1 MNVEV
6 SEPRAPARLAAF
18 VRSNLKQFTQEL
30 QEFVRIPSVSGD
42 LKHTSDVKR
51 CAEWLARQLRNAGLE
66 RVRILPTARHPIVSG
81 EWLHAA
87 GKATVLIYGHYD
99 VQPAEP
105 LKDWKFPAFGAQ
117 IRDGFLHGRG
127 ASDDKG
133 QLFAH
138 VKAIESL
145 LKNTPR
151 LPVNVKCLFEGEEE
165 IGSPNLLPF
174 LERNRRAL
182 RADAAVMSDTRM
194 LGPDQPALTYSLR
207 GQLAVQLELH
217 GPHHDLHSGNFGGA
231 VHDPLQALCEIVARL
246 HDSDGRI
253 AVPGFY
259 QRVRRWDD
267 AERAYLART
276 GPSDAAI
283 LREARAAAPWGERGY
298 SIYER
303 LTIRPALA
311 VTGIRGG
318 HGGSGPKGVIPCH
331 AQAKLSFRLVPD
343 QDPAETERLVRR
355 CIARLAPPTV
365 QVSVRTHIRSRPA
378 LIDTKHSAMRAA
390 ATAYRRVFGTGP
402 IWVRSGGSIPVVSEF
417 QRVLG
422 IPTVLMGF
430 ASPGDS
436 LHGPNEKF
444 SLKNFHRGILTSI
457 AFLEELGRSPRISP
471 AQSGNGT
478 KQEVTHGH

>member
-6 SEPRAPARLAAF
+6 SEPRAPASLAAF
-18 VRSNLKQFTQEL
+18 VQSNLNRFTAEL

-42 LKHTSDVKR
+42 LKHGPDVKR
-51 CAEWLARQLRNAGLE
+51 CSEWLEKQLRTAGLE
-66 RVRILPTARHPIVSG
+66 RVRVLPTKRHPLVYG
-81 EWLHAA
+81 EWLGAA
-87 GKATVLIYGHYD
+87 RKPTVLLYGHYD

-105 LKDWKFPAFGAQ
+105 LKEWKFPAFGAEV
-117 IRDGFLHGRG
+117 RDGFLHGRG

-138 VKAIESL
+138 VKAIASL
-145 LKNTPR
+145 LKSAR
-151 LPVNVKCLFEGEEE
+151 QLPVNVKCLFEGEEE

-174 LERNRRAL
+174 LQRNQRAL

-207 GQLAVQLELH
+207 GQLALELEVR

-246 HDSDGRI
+246 HERDGRI
-253 AVPGFY
+253 AIPGFY
-259 QRVRRWDD
+259 ERVRRWSD
-267 AERAYLART
+267 AEREYLART
-276 GPSDAAI
+276 GPSDQAI
-283 LREARAAAPWGERGY
+283 LREAGAATEWGERGY

-303 LTIRPALA
+303 LTLRPSLA
-311 VTGIRGG
+311 VTGIQGG
-318 HGGSGPKGVIPCH
+318 HGGVGPKGVIPCQ
-331 AQAKLSFRLVPD
+331 AIAKLSFRLVPD
-343 QDPAETERLVRR
+343 QDPGEIERLVRPFIVR
-355 CIARLAPPTV
+355 VAPPTV
-365 QVSVRTHIRSRPA
+365 RVSLRTHIRSRPA

-390 ATAYRRVFGTGP
+390 ATAYRRVFDRTP
-402 IWVRSGGSIPVVSEF
+402 VWVRSGGSIPVVSEF

-457 AFLEELGRSPRISP
+457 AFLEELGRAPGLRGP
-471 AQSGNGT
+471 VRRQDRA
-478 KQEVTHGH
+478 KPLP